1 MISNNIL
8 YTVGLENLLLKL
20 FCSLSQKVKLRLQL
34 SLLVNSFTVSRRH
47 QPWEWRHLVGIVCQF
62 TKVCCQSIDVSASTH
77 AYVTNTRPSPRNSDK
92 LTQDSLYNAQ
102 EVSTILCTA
111 RSCIS
116 LYLIITTIRL
126 MALYPEH
133 PGELVP

>member
-47 QPWEWRHLVGIVCQF
+47 QP
-62 TKVCCQSIDVSASTH
+62 
-77 AYVTNTRPSPRNSDK
+77 
-92 LTQDSLYNAQ
+92 
-102 EVSTILCTA
+102 
-111 RSCIS
+111 
-116 LYLIITTIRL
+116 
-126 MALYPEH
+126 
-133 PGELVP
+133 